1 MSDSYIPTLSIHSSL
16 SANAEAEARKPCES
30 VHKTKRKAAETGVN
44 QPSCRLLIPEVT
56 YLLEA
61 TLKKPGNA
69 RLSQEVG
76 TIITTEARK
85 Q

>member
-1 MSDSYIPTLSIHSSL
+1 MSDSYIHYRYSSL
-16 SANAEAEARKPCES
+16 SAKAEAEGES
-30 VHKTKRKAAETGVN
+30 IHKTKRKAAETGVN

-69 RLSQEVG
+69 RLSLEIG